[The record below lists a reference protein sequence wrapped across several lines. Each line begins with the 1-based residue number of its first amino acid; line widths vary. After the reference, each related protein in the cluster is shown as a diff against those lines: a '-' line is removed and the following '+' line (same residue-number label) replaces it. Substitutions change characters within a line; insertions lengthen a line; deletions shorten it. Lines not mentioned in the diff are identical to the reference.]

1 MLRLDGRRV
10 RGAFVRMVPHR
21 PVGTSVQATYA
32 GSPRDN
38 AWVMIFGYTTN
49 ELATSETIT
58 IVSNGALFG
67 TGDTLALLETEGS
80 TLTGSTTL

>member
-10 RGAFVRMVPHR
+10 RGAVVRTVPHR
-21 PVGTSVQATYA
+21 LRRQFGQATNA
-32 GSPRDN
+32 GSPPDN

-67 TGDTLALLETEGS
+67 TGDTFVLLGTEGS
-80 TLTGSTTL
+80 TVTGSEKL